1 MKLLGV
7 IWSSLVPFTGGAGFI
22 HQLLV
27 VGDTEDAMLI
37 LFAML
42 AWVFFD
48 WLDAKAEGRG
58 K

>member
-7 IWSSLVPFTGGAGFI
+7 IWNSLVPFIGGAGFI

-27 VGDTEDAMLI
+27 VRDTGDAMFI
-37 LFAML
+37 LFAMI

-48 WLDAKAEGRG
+48 WLDAKAEERG